1 MTSGALGDSAAIVR
15 ELEVLADDSVA
26 GGYSEA
32 VARKAIAHILA
43 IRALLSS
50 VEDGE
55 GIVRE
60 LGGFTPGPWEWNG
73 KDQLWG
79 GERGEAGALE
89 QILNSADDG
98 KSYGMHSAC
107 IEHHWDEKVAEAN
120 RRLIAAAP
128 TLLARITLDAQEK
141 AALQGQADV
150 LDALNTSQA
159 HEIALL
165 KAELARLKEVAH
177 NNAER
182 SNANYVAMQ
191 SALEFIDLTIE
202 RREAF
207 AEYRAAHPKE

>member
-1 MTSGALGDSAAIVR
+1 MTGVTSAALGDSAAIVR

-26 GGYSEA
+26 GGYSET
-32 VARKAIAHILA
+32 VSRKAIAHILA
-43 IRALLSS
+43 LRSLLSS

-128 TLLARITLDAQEK
+128 TLLARIAQDAQEK
-141 AALQGQADV
+141 AALQATLDEVSAAIGDV
-150 LDALNTSQA
+150 RYMDPPDGGDVP
-159 HEIALL
+159 IAEQVRRMR
-165 KAELARLKEVAH
+165 AELASVK
-177 NNAER
+177 AER
-182 SNANYVAMQ
+182 DSLGTQ
-191 SALEFIDLTIE
+191 LEQIAHE
-202 RREAF
+202 RT
-207 AEYRAAHPKE
+207 P

>member
-1 MTSGALGDSAAIVR
+1 MTPRA
-15 ELEVLADDSVA
+15 EVLEFASEAEPILPSVA
-26 GGYSEA
+26 VVLREYA
-32 VARKAIAHILA
+32 
-43 IRALLSS
+43 ALLSS

-128 TLLARITLDAQEK
+128 TLLARIAQDAQEK
-141 AALQGQADV
+141 AALQATLDEVSAAIGDV
-150 LDALNTSQA
+150 RYMDPPDGGDVP
-159 HEIALL
+159 IAEQVRRMR
-165 KAELARLKEVAH
+165 AELASVK
-177 NNAER
+177 AER
-182 SNANYVAMQ
+182 DSLGTQ
-191 SALEFIDLTIE
+191 LEQIAHE
-202 RREAF
+202 RT
-207 AEYRAAHPKE
+207 P